1 MGNCSIN
8 IGKFIKLSLHSNCFF
23 GFFFLMM
30 SLLQFL
36 SYFFD
41 TILPTPSFFL
51 SILNNFLLHENLLQ
65 CVVLWCMTFV
75 TGHFNI
81 VHAQII
87 TQVCDTHQTQSA
99 RQCSKHNIMSTTIR
113 AMGLCYRYIFGLDT
127 VNFKECMHKYKCH
140 GKASPSINLL
150 VFI

>member
-8 IGKFIKLSLHSNCFF
+8 IGKFIKLTLHSHCSFR
-23 GFFFLMM
+23 FFFLW
-30 SLLQFL
+30 FP
-36 SYFFD
+36 SYSFYHIFFY

-113 AMGLCYRYIFGLDT
+113 AMGLCYRYIFGLDYM
-127 VNFKECMHKYKCH
+127 VNFRECMH
-140 GKASPSINLL
+140 N
-150 VFI
+150 